1 MAHKVWRM
9 TVPLWQAQQPITNR
23 DSPPRSMRTALGV
36 RKMSVEAGGLAQMDR
51 LPLLGDTAGNIIPRK
66 RYWALAIHNSFA
78 LVSHPRYTKRR
89 NGTASYFKY
98 TTQPHLFIRLTHD
111 SYRFSFSC
119 ICLLIICTF
128 LVCALISAATASRL
142 SFMAPSISLLASLT
156 VFMNSLKA
164 D

>member
-1 MAHKVWRM
+1 
-9 TVPLWQAQQPITNR
+9 
-23 DSPPRSMRTALGV
+23 
-36 RKMSVEAGGLAQMDR
+36 MDR
-51 LPLLGDTAGNIIPRK
+51 FPLVGDTAGNIITRK
-66 RYWALAIHNSFA
+66 RHWALATHNSIA
-78 LVSHPRYTKRR
+78 LVYHPRYTKRR
-89 NGTASYFKY
+89 NGAASYLQY
-98 TTQPHLFIRLTHD
+98 TTQSHLFIRLTHD

-128 LVCALISAATASRL
+128 LVCAFISAATASRL